1 MTKECKILLPR
12 VIYGNRGD
20 ILSRWGLIN
29 GLTSIGIENIHV
41 FAHRSEDLP
50 FQVRK
55 NFHPY
60 GKFHNLLLSK
70 DSRMAIKNAD
80 RILWSCGL
88 DMTDESSQAKLLYLL
103 FVFSHYRMRKK
114 EVQCVFQG
122 LGPIKTKT
130 GKILSTQILHRVS
143 KFIARDENS
152 YQLIHRLNPSTHR
165 VLAGDAIFMPG
176 FEKQIEENAN
186 PMVVNKY
193 LPPHERPV
201 IAVNMRRWF
210 HFSSDLIPF
219 QLAKKRYENRGQ
231 EEMQQLVTIY
241 VDLVRKLREQYD
253 ARILLV
259 SAYNPGVFS
268 WENDL
273 PWLEKVKV
281 AFSDDSEILLLNE
294 DLDMM
299 DYCSLMSK
307 VDMAISMRLH
317 SSLTVLRFGNPAINI
332 SYSTKGIDV
341 FRTLG
346 LGDHAFDIKTIMQ
359 NPGLMWDMV
368 MESMNNLK
376 EEKKRVSQGV
386 NTVMTN
392 NLDVLRSLFSGTHE

>member
-1 MTKECKILLPR
+1 M
-12 VIYGNRGD
+12 
-20 ILSRWGLIN
+20 
-29 GLTSIGIENIHV
+29 ENIHV
-41 FAHRSEDLP
+41 FAHRPEDLP

-60 GKFHNLLLSK
+60 GKFHNSLLSK
-70 DSRMAIKNAD
+70 DSRMALKNAD

-103 FVFSHYRMRKK
+103 LTFSHYRMLKK

-122 LGPIKTKT
+122 LGPIKTRM
-130 GKILSTQILHRVS
+130 GKILSKRILRRVS
-143 KFIARDENS
+143 KFVARDENS
-152 YQLIHRLNPSTHR
+152 YQLIQKLNPSTNR

-176 FEKQIEENAN
+176 FEKQIAENAN
-186 PMVVNKY
+186 PAVVMKY
-193 LPPHERPV
+193 LPLRERPI

-219 QLAKKRYENRGQ
+219 QLAKKRYESRGQ

-268 WENDL
+268 WEDDL
-273 PWLEKVKV
+273 PWLEKIKT
-281 AFSDDSEILLLNE
+281 AFSDDSEVLLLNE
-294 DLDMM
+294 DLEMM

-332 SYSTKGIDV
+332 SYSAKGMDV

-359 NPGLMWDMV
+359 NPVLLWDKV
-368 MESMNNLK
+368 EESLNNQK

-386 NTVMTN
+386 NTVMIK
-392 NLDVLRSLFSGTHE
+392 NLDVLRSLFFDSHE

>member
-1 MTKECKILLPR
+1 MTEESKILLPR

-29 GLTSIGIENIHV
+29 GLTSLGIKNIHV
-41 FAHRSEDLP
+41 FAHKPEDLP
-50 FQVRK
+50 FQVRD
-55 NFHPY
+55 NFYPY

-70 DSRMAIKNAD
+70 ESRMALKNAD
-80 RILWSCGL
+80 QILWSCGL

-103 FVFSHYRMRKK
+103 FTFTHYRMLKK
-114 EVQCVFQG
+114 EVLCVFQG
-122 LGPIKTKT
+122 LGPIKTRM
-130 GKILSTQILHRVS
+130 GKSISKQILRRVS
-143 KFIARDENS
+143 KFVARDENS
-152 YQLIHRLNPSTHR
+152 YQLIHKINPSTDR
-165 VLAGDAIFMPG
+165 ILAGDAIFMPG
-176 FEKQIEENAN
+176 FEKQIEEKAN
-186 PMVVNKY
+186 PAVVDKY
-193 LPPHERPV
+193 LPPRKRPV
-201 IAVNMRRWF
+201 VAVNMRRWF

-231 EEMQQLVTIY
+231 TEMQQLVNLYI
-241 VDLVRKLREQYD
+241 DLIRKLRKHYD

-268 WENDL
+268 WEDDL
-273 PWLEKVKV
+273 PWLEKIKTT
-281 AFSDDSEILLLNE
+281 FLDDGEVLLLNE
-294 DLDMM
+294 DFEMM

-332 SYSTKGIDV
+332 SYSVKGMDV

-346 LGDHAFDIKTIMQ
+346 LGDHAFDIKAIMQ
-359 NPGLMWDMV
+359 NPSLIWEKV
-368 MESMNNLK
+368 EESMNNLK

-392 NLDVLRSLFSGTHE
+392 NLDVLRSLFSDTHE